1 MKKMSKIL
9 CSVLVMCGAFSM
21 SAMSVYATGDIL
33 IDEPLEMEEA
43 VTTVVSSEVLESGE
57 LPIITEDKVIE
68 YPTPEV
74 NVIEKNDDN
83 EENAETT
90 IDQDSEAP
98 TLRLPEG
105 NATIIEDVSAD
116 VVERQFIAIQSK
128 NGNTFYI
135 VIDKDS
141 KDKENVYFMN
151 LVDEYDMLA
160 FAEDFPEG
168 VTVETPDGEQVEPV
182 TDADGNVIENP
193 DDTSEGEKED
203 KTEKTEN
210 EGGGNNTLLIL
221 VGVFALAGGGAFYYF
236 KVYKT
241 KPKAPKQSI
250 TNPKK
255 KEKFYDKHYGEIT
268 LFKTAKTFY
277 DNKLSGAK
285 ITPKAWQKELD
296 ELKKSAEVDRAKV
309 EKLGDDVAVMETL
322 IYNVQR
328 LTNYEEKQNEI
339 QRRRTAE
346 LE

>member
-43 VTTVVSSEVLESGE
+43 VSTVVSSEVLESGE
-57 LPIITEDKVIE
+57 LPVITEDKVIE

-90 IDQDSEAP
+90 IVQDSEAP
-98 TLRLPEG
+98 TLGLPEG

-116 VVERQFIAIQSK
+116 VVDRQFIAIQSK

-141 KDKENVYFMN
+141 KGKENVYFMN

-168 VTVETPDGEQVEPV
+168 VTVGTPDSEQVV
-182 TDADGNVIENP
+182 A
-193 DDTSEGEKED
+193 
-203 KTEKTEN
+203 
-210 EGGGNNTLLIL
+210 
-221 VGVFALAGGGAFYYF
+221 Y
-236 KVYKT
+236 
-241 KPKAPKQSI
+241 AP
-250 TNPKK
+250 
-255 KEKFYDKHYGEIT
+255 
-268 LFKTAKTFY
+268 
-277 DNKLSGAK
+277 
-285 ITPKAWQKELD
+285 
-296 ELKKSAEVDRAKV
+296 
-309 EKLGDDVAVMETL
+309 M
-322 IYNVQR
+322 
-328 LTNYEEKQNEI
+328 
-339 QRRRTAE
+339 
-346 LE
+346 